1 MTTRQTNLIH
11 HSEIAQNTVEF
22 VFRRPEGFE
31 FYAGQHVNLKL
42 EKLLFEDKKGARR
55 TFTIASAPFEE
66 DIHIVT
72 RMTGSG
78 FKRTLMEGGSQ
89 TVEMQGPFGD
99 MTHESAL
106 PAVFIAGGIG
116 VTPFRSMVL
125 QSLHQQVAASMT
137 LLYSNRD
144 ESSAVFLP
152 LFNELVARHP
162 SLFHYYPV
170 VTGETTTDAAQ
181 NSGSRRFDRDFIL
194 EHVPE
199 IHQVMFYL
207 CGSQQMV
214 EAVHVIL
221 SNEKVTTDRIRSE
234 VFWGY

>member
-11 HSEIAQNTVEF
+11 SSEIAQNTVEF

-31 FYAGQHVNLKL
+31 FQAGQHVNLKL

-89 TVEMQGPFGD
+89 TVEMQGPLGD
-99 MTHESAL
+99 MTHEPTL
-106 PAVFIAGGIG
+106 PAIFIAGGIG
-116 VTPFRSMVL
+116 ITPFRSMVL
-125 QSLHQQVAASMT
+125 ESLHQRTASVMT

-144 ESSAVFLP
+144 LTSAVFLP
-152 LFNELVARHP
+152 LFNELAARHP

-170 VTGETTTDAAQ
+170 FTGEATADAAQ
-181 NSGSRRFDRDFIL
+181 NSDSRRFDRDFIL
-194 EHVPE
+194 EHVHE
-199 IHQVMFYL
+199 IDQVMFYL
-207 CGSQQMV
+207 CGPQQMV
-214 EAVHVIL
+214 DDVHVIL
-221 SNEKVTTDRIRSE
+221 SNEKVTADRIRSE

>member
-11 HSEIAQNTVEF
+11 QKEIAQNTVEF

-31 FYAGQHVNLKL
+31 FQAGQHVNLKL
-42 EKLLFEDKKGARR
+42 EKLLFEDKKGPRR
-55 TFTIASAPFEE
+55 TFTIASAPFE
-66 DIHIVT
+66 DNLQIVT

-89 TVEMQGPFGD
+89 TIEMLGPLGK

-125 QSLHQQVAASMT
+125 ESLHQNAAAMT

-144 ESSAVFLP
+144 VTSAVFLP
-152 LFNELVARHP
+152 LFTELEARHP
-162 SLFHYYPV
+162 DLFHYYPV
-170 VTGETTTDAAQ
+170 LTGETKADAAQ
-181 NSGSRRFDRDFIL
+181 NSSSRRIDRGFIHA
-194 EHVPE
+194 HVADV
-199 IHQVMFYL
+199 HQVMFYL
-207 CGSQQMV
+207 CGPQRMV
-214 EAVHVIL
+214 DDVHVIL
-221 SNEKVTTDRIRSE
+221 SNEKVTADRIRSE